1 VAAQLAPRL
10 TALATRDGSHSV
22 TVVLAPESLGRVE
35 VQLTVTGDQ
44 VSLAMSAGQD
54 GSRAVLADAVPELRR
69 ELAAAGLQLTDAQV
83 STGGGQQSGSG
94 WTAGQDPRSPGSRWD
109 AVPTGRATADEDTS
123 TSSTTRHTRG
133 GPAPSGVD
141 VRV

>member
-1 VAAQLAPRL
+1 M
-10 TALATRDGSHSV
+10 

-44 VSLAMSAGQD
+44 VSLAMTAGQD

-83 STGGGQQSGSG
+83 STGGGGQQSGSG
-94 WTAGQDPRSPGSRWD
+94 WTAGQDPRSAGTRWD
-109 AVPTGRATADEDTS
+109 AVPTGRATADEDSS